1 MRLAGFSQPLLL
13 VGNAPHVAISETFHN
28 ARTAMIACGAP
39 HVAAT
44 RNISQKIRTGT
55 YVRPQETY
63 ARKKS
68 HYENVTHDLQ
78 PQQCILTD

>member
-13 VGNAPHVAISETFHN
+13 VGNAPHVAISEAFHN
-28 ARTAMIACGAP
+28 ARTAMVACGAP
-39 HVAAT
+39 HLAAT

-63 ARKKS
+63 ARNNLTTKMS
-68 HYENVTHDLQ
+68 HDLQ
-78 PQQCILTD
+78 PQQCILTE

>member
-1 MRLAGFSQPLLL
+1 MPAPLCSHAAL
-13 VGNAPHVAISETFHN
+13 
-28 ARTAMIACGAP
+28 RTRVI
-39 HVAAT
+39 
-44 RNISQKIRTGT
+44 RNIRQKIRTGT